1 MWQREDQFY
10 GEKVNFVELQCEVDL
25 KEHLGVLR
33 GFGEKGKMTYR
44 QVGRWNQQQMQK
56 HIGMKK
62 QNSKSYLLNA
72 SYILDT
78 VLYTLLLSLTTTPL
92 VVVTPIPYKRNMK
105 RLAQSKDSNLVY
117 LPQRTEV
124 LNDREGVLLTTL
136 FSMTMLVTEIQK
148 TFNNIC
154 NGKEEKNKGSEEY

>member
-10 GEKVNFVELQCEVDL
+10 GEKVNFVELKCEVDL

-105 RLAQSKDSNLVY
+105 
-117 LPQRTEV
+117 
-124 LNDREGVLLTTL
+124 
-136 FSMTMLVTEIQK
+136 
-148 TFNNIC
+148 
-154 NGKEEKNKGSEEY
+154 